1 MGATNEIPN
10 LDVWPK
16 IALQNGRSVSFRGGL
31 EPSDLGDSFG
41 FPKFKYFSFRVSFG
55 RVGMVE
61 VVGMVGMVGT
71 VGLIRKVAIYT
82 IPSQLI

>member
-1 MGATNEIPN
+1 M
-10 LDVWPK
+10 
-16 IALQNGRSVSFRGGL
+16 SFRGGL

-61 VVGMVGMVGT
+61 VVGMVGMVGDGRVNPQGCDLYHPEPT
-71 VGLIRKVAIYT
+71 NIDSDPAVPIRPI
-82 IPSQLI
+82 

>member
-10 LDVWPK
+10 LDAWPK

-55 RVGMVE
+55 MVE

>member
-1 MGATNEIPN
+1 M
-10 LDVWPK
+10 
-16 IALQNGRSVSFRGGL
+16 SFRGGL

-61 VVGMVGMVGT
+61 VVGMVGMVGMVGT

>member
-1 MGATNEIPN
+1 LGATNEIPN

-41 FPKFKYFSFRVSFG
+41 FPKYFSFRVSFG

-61 VVGMVGMVGT
+61 VVGMVGT

-82 IPSQLI
+82 SPSQLI

>member
-1 MGATNEIPN
+1 MKSQTN
-10 LDVWPK
+10 VWLK
-16 IALQNGRSVSFRGGL
+16 IALQNGGSVSFRGGL

-41 FPKFKYFSFRVSFG
+41 FPKSCSFRVSVG

-61 VVGMVGMVGT
+61 MVGMVGMVGT

-82 IPSQLI
+82 IPSQPI